1 MFTNSISV
9 GYHKSIMVFFMG
21 VSALLAGCA
30 SSTQIS
36 GSWKS
41 PDVTSPEY
49 DDVFIVAL
57 IRDIDTRETLEG
69 ELAAQLE
76 NQGIRVTKSTEVF
89 TPNFTEDLLEDKE
102 LILQKVRDH
111 GSEAILTISVVDEE
125 TETRF
130 VPGNITYNPTLRF
143 SFYDNFWSYYTHY
156 YPQVYDPGY
165 YTKDRIY
172 FLETNL
178 YDTETENLVW
188 SAQSRSYNPE
198 DTEIF
203 SEEFSQVTIKEMKD
217 DHLINVAG

>member
-1 MFTNSISV
+1 MFNHILSV
-9 GYHKSIMVFFMG
+9 GYNK
-21 VSALLAGCA
+21 ALLLFFIGASVLLSGCV

-41 PDVTSPEY
+41 PDIASPEY
-49 DDVFIVAL
+49 SDVFIVAL
-57 IRDIDTRETLEG
+57 IQDVSTKQTLED

-76 NQGIRVTKSTEVF
+76 SQGIRVTKSSDVF
-89 TPNFTEDLLEDKE
+89 TPNFTEEQLEDKE
-102 LILQKVRDH
+102 LILQRVREN
-111 GSEAILTISVVDEE
+111 GSDAILTISVIDEE

-143 SFYDNFWSYYTHY
+143 SFYGDFWGYYTHY

-165 YTKDRIY
+165 YTRDKIY

-178 YDTETENLVW
+178 YDAETEKLVW
-188 SAQSRSYNPE
+188 SAQSRSYNLE

-203 SEEFSQVTIKEMKD
+203 SEEFSQVTIEKMKENKLLD
-217 DHLINVAG
+217 IAS

>member
-1 MFTNSISV
+1 MFTNILCL
-9 GYHKSIMVFFMG
+9 GFYKTLAIFFIC

-41 PDVTSPEY
+41 PDIASPEY
-49 DDVFIVAL
+49 SDVFIVAL
-57 IRDIDTRETLEG
+57 IRDVSTRQTLED

-76 NQGIRVTKSTEVF
+76 SQGIKVTKSSEVF
-89 TPNFTEDLLEDKE
+89 TPNFTEEQLEDKE
-102 LILQKVRDH
+102 LILQSVREN
-111 GSEAILTISVVDEE
+111 GSDAILTVSVVDEE

-130 VPGNITYNPTLRF
+130 VPGNITYNPTIRF
-143 SFYDNFWSYYTHY
+143 SFYGDFWSYYTHY

-178 YDTETENLVW
+178 YDAETENLVW

-203 SEEFSQVTIKEMKD
+203 SEEFSQVTIEELKED
-217 DHLINVAG
+217 NLIDVTG